1 MKDKKLYLFDLDGVI
16 INSKKNMRESWD
28 TVNNK
33 FELNISFK
41 KYFSL
46 IGRDFKNILKKL
58 EIKNKNF
65 DQIEKSYRDESIKNF
80 NKYKLYPGVRR
91 VLNQLKK
98 KKIKIGIVTSKDC
111 IRTRKIL
118 RKFSLKFNEVRCSD
132 GKLKGKPKPD
142 KVLSIIKK
150 LKINKKETVYVG
162 DMLVDKLTAKNAGVE
177 YIHALYGYSP
187 KRINHI
193 NTIHSFNELI
203 KTN

>member
-16 INSKKNMRESWD
+16 INSKKNMRKSWD

-58 EIKNKNF
+58 KIKNKNF
-65 DQIEKSYRDESIKNF
+65 DQIEKSFRDESIKNF
-80 NKYKLYPGVRR
+80 NEYKLYPGVRR
-91 VLNQLKK
+91 VLNKLKK

-150 LKINKKETVYVG
+150 LKIDKKKTVYVG

-187 KRINHI
+187 KIINHK

>member
-1 MKDKKLYLFDLDGVI
+1 MHIAKEKIDLYQKNGVI
-16 INSKKNMRESWD
+16 
-28 TVNNK
+28 
-33 FELNISFK
+33 
-41 KYFSL
+41 Y
-46 IGRDFKNILKKL
+46 LKDIITNYWL
-58 EIKNKNF
+58 E
-65 DQIEKSYRDESIKNF
+65 
-80 NKYKLYPGVRR
+80 
-91 VLNQLKK
+91 
-98 KKIKIGIVTSKDC
+98 KIKIGIVTSKDC

-150 LKINKKETVYVG
+150 LKIDKKKTVYVG
-162 DMLVDKLTAKNAGVE
+162 DMLVAKLTAKNARVE

-187 KRINHI
+187 KIINHK

>member
-16 INSKKNMRESWD
+16 INSKKNMRKSWD

-58 EIKNKNF
+58 KIKNKNF
-65 DQIEKSYRDESIKNF
+65 DQIEKSFRDESIKNF
-80 NKYKLYPGVRR
+80 NEYKLYPGVRR

-150 LKINKKETVYVG
+150 LKIDKKKTVYVG

-187 KRINHI
+187 KIINHK

>member
-1 MKDKKLYLFDLDGVI
+1 
-16 INSKKNMRESWD
+16 MRKSWD

-41 KYFSL
+41 KYFSS

-58 EIKNKNF
+58 KIKNKNF
-65 DQIEKSYRDESIKNF
+65 DQIEKSFRDESIKNF
-80 NKYKLYPGVRR
+80 NEYKLYPGVRR

-150 LKINKKETVYVG
+150 LKIDKKKTVYVG

-187 KRINHI
+187 KIINHK